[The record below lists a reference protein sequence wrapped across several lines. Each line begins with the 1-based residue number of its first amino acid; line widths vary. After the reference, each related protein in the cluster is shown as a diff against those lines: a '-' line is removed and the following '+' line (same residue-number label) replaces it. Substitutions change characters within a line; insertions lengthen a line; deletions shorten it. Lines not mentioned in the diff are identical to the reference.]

1 VPQARHWVYAAA
13 IAIYILNAWGAFV
26 TVGGYGAGCP
36 DWPTCYG
43 KLIPPFYYATLIEY
57 THRMISVVTGLI
69 LLTSVVQ
76 VWRMK
81 PRPRGPARLMLL
93 AIILLPIQIGIGGEV
108 VNTVVNGG
116 SPLVATA
123 HFAFAT
129 GIFALVTIAAA
140 FMYLESRGAQMS
152 KPPTVS

>member
-1 VPQARHWVYAAA
+1 VYAAA
-13 IAIYILNAWGAFV
+13 IAIYILNAWGAYV

-36 DWPTCYG
+36 DWPTCFG
-43 KLIPPFYYATLIEY
+43 KIIPPFYYATLIEY
-57 THRMISVVTGLI
+57 THRMISVVTGVI
-69 LLTSVVQ
+69 LLTAVIE

-81 PRPRGPARLMLL
+81 PRPQGPSRLMLL

-116 SPLVATA
+116 SPLIATA

-129 GIFALVTIAAA
+129 GIFALVTLAAA
-140 FMYLESRGAQMS
+140 LMYQESREHQKNQM
-152 KPPTVS
+152 